1 MTIKIFAIVPDTS
14 TEQEGS
20 FKVADSDYRVP
31 EGTTA
36 MYAAFAIDPATGSP
50 RASQPGGL
58 VNITFTDGS
67 AKTADNDYSADNR
80 QLALGQIFT
89 AEALDDYVADNN
101 ESFNVSVSRFTN
113 EASFSSVTYINA
125 VTVIVDDS
133 NPDTP
138 DTPDEPNQEVV
149 LVRIA
154 GPATVIEGNTT
165 TNYTVTLTETPV
177 TDVTVKLTYTG
188 TATDGTDYTK
198 EVSVVVP
205 AGSKTAT
212 FDLATIDD
220 VYADNGETIIV
231 TLGQI
236 TGGGFESIKADPTK
250 DSVTTTILDDSNPD
264 TPDTPDEPNQEV
276 VLVSIAGP
284 ATVIEGN
291 TTTNYTVTLTETPV
305 TDVTVKL
312 TYTGT
317 ATDGTDYT
325 KEVSVV
331 VPAGSKTAT
340 FDLATIDDVYAD
352 NGETIIVT
360 LGQITGGG
368 FESIKAD
375 PTKDSVTTT
384 ILDDS
389 NPDTPDTPDEPNQ
402 EVVLVSIAGPA
413 TVFEGNTTTN
423 YTVSLT
429 ETPLTAVTVKLTY
442 TGTATDGTDYTKDV
456 QVTVPAGSK
465 TATFD
470 LATIVD
476 TIPDNGE
483 TIIVTLGQITGGGF
497 EDIRANTTANT
508 VTTTILDAPI
518 EYTFKLFAAN
528 GDGVPLTDGNGN
540 YVSASQVNEDAA
552 NGPTSAHYVVLAVD
566 GSGAPLSGQPSGT
579 VGIGFNNNTAEAE
592 DYTGAVSRAEIGKVF
607 TATATD
613 DVLADNGETFVVSLV
628 GGYSGTE
635 TVFYDPSKVTTTILD
650 ETDNDQDDPP
660 PPNDNDSAYTFKLF
674 ASDAQGNIV
683 TTASTINEEGQ
694 TSAYYVVKAV
704 DAFGNV
710 LTTNQPP
717 TGTVE
722 VSFTNNGS
730 TSDGD
735 YTKSVTTTAAIG
747 SAFSSTAINDAL
759 PDNGETFT
767 VRLVGN
773 YRGAAA
779 YEAVTYDPATV
790 TTTITDA
797 DLPALQLQAYIQVA
811 DAGAGTVSYGG
822 HNWAKVGS
830 IGEESNTQAT
840 YTVLALDATGTPRVS
855 QPGGDV
861 TISYAAGTPPAEG
874 GGVDYTAPTTSV
886 ALGGTFN
893 ATAFNDA
900 FPDSGEKFT
909 ISVTDLTTKSNYAT
923 VGFGDAVTT
932 TITDADLPALQL
944 QAYIQVA
951 DAGAGTVS
959 YGGHNWAK
967 VGSIGEESN
976 TQATYTVLALD
987 ATGTPRVSQPG
998 GDVTISYA
1006 AGTPPAEGGGVDY
1019 TAPTTSVALGGTFNA
1034 TAFND
1039 AFPDSGEKFTI
1050 SVTDLTT
1057 KSNYATVGFGDAVTT
1072 TITDADL
1079 PAPSLKAWSDVVQ
1092 SDQGELDQGD
1102 NTAKTFT
1109 VTQQQLSNQ
1118 ADANNKWFDGG
1129 IGTML
1134 AEGQSLASVANQ
1146 YAPRDI
1152 TLAFTAPVTFT
1163 FINEVGDYH
1172 SVIGWY
1178 NKNEPGVGHV
1188 VWADA
1193 GVGSSSFTTP
1203 TPMPQGTDLGFFMIS
1218 NGSPPNNVSIP
1229 ETVYFKGGVAYTE
1242 PDGAGTL
1249 LKSAG
1254 GSNQVWFSNNP
1265 NGDGQQHVVTG
1276 LDADDKS
1283 LLYVGF
1289 EDLNNGGDKDYNDV
1303 VFKVDLGDAN
1313 KLIADPVTFDLGV
1326 DIDDRSALLGH
1337 VTVAFDLGLNDEVF
1351 FGSVA
1356 GLQVSG
1362 PVVNPGTGFTTYTID
1377 NALNPSDLIN
1387 AGDAEDLLDSFKILV
1402 GNTSPSGEYANV
1414 DYADR
1419 TAEVRMFSAEVDAL
1433 GQAIELGDPA
1443 HAIFQLVKDQNN
1455 PV

>member
-325 KEVSVV
+325 KDVEVT

-375 PTKDSVTTT
+375 STKDSVTTT

-932 TITDADLPALQL
+932 TITDADLPA
-944 QAYIQVA
+944 
-951 DAGAGTVS
+951 
-959 YGGHNWAK
+959 
-967 VGSIGEESN
+967 
-976 TQATYTVLALD
+976 
-987 ATGTPRVSQPG
+987 
-998 GDVTISYA
+998 
-1006 AGTPPAEGGGVDY
+1006 
-1019 TAPTTSVALGGTFNA
+1019 
-1034 TAFND
+1034 
-1039 AFPDSGEKFTI
+1039 
-1050 SVTDLTT
+1050 
-1057 KSNYATVGFGDAVTT
+1057 
-1072 TITDADL
+1072 
-1079 PAPSLKAWSDVVQ
+1079 PSLKAWSDVVQ